1 MDWLFASAEKH
12 DSTVYKY
19 LACFPTDHQGGWVP
33 SLLPLPTL
41 FHNPSSRCWMNAH
54 AKCGHR
60 RTIPTMSPPP
70 VPLGL
75 PRDGAPPQMS
85 CVPIEY
91 VKREGINLDEFACIC
106 EANGARAKV
115 VRADAASVDTFREV
129 RPPSPTK
136 GTEVHGGSW
145 GRIVDLRRSARPS
158 DSGAF
163 VAGCL
168 P

>member
-1 MDWLFASAEKH
+1 MPSAA
-12 DSTVYKY
+12 TGGQ
-19 LACFPTDHQGGWVP
+19 FPHVP
-33 SLLPLPTL
+33 
-41 FHNPSSRCWMNAH
+41 
-54 AKCGHR
+54 
-60 RTIPTMSPPP
+60 PPP

-136 GTEVHGGSW
+136 EVHRGLW
-145 GRIVDLRRSARPS
+145 GRIVDSRGSARPS

-168 P
+168 S